1 VTRGANV
8 TPIVVVDGGGDIARP
23 YWIRYESL
31 PTTAQGDHFPVFSR
45 AEVAKCFFGWKS
57 FWLRNRMND
66 LSDEHGRLP
75 LDGGL
80 MDPLPLDG
88 HGSPVFNLAD
98 IERVAHALAQAGSI
112 SGIHLQRTVAIVRAV
127 AYQYGV
133 PL

>member
-1 VTRGANV
+1 MTRVANV

-23 YWIRYESL
+23 YWIRYDYL
-31 PTTAQGDHFPVFSR
+31 PVTASGEVFPTFSR

-57 FWLRNRMND
+57 LSLRRRMTD
-66 LSDEHGRLP
+66 LADERGRLP
-75 LDGGL
+75 LDGGR
-80 MDPLPLDG
+80 MEPLRLDG

-98 IERVAHALAQAGSI
+98 VERVAHSLAQAGAI
-112 SGIHLQRTVAIVRAV
+112 SGIHLQRTVSIVRAV